1 MESSKTNTIATLLDQ
16 YRITE
21 FCLKRAWDQVIL
33 LQNRLFDLK
42 IRYDRA
48 KSSGQR
54 AYQYSFKQR
63 KTIIEKTL
71 KMYATYTEFK
81 ADNLFQLR
89 IWLMMLDYNFEAE
102 EVEYDEVDED
112 EEYEDMVE
120 HEYMFVEDDY
130 YIDDDEL
137 VTAL

>member
-16 YRITE
+16 YRVTE

-48 KSSGQR
+48 KSNGQR
-54 AYQYSFKQR
+54 TYQYSYKQR
-63 KTIIEKTL
+63 QTIIEKTL

-89 IWLMMLDYNFEAE
+89 IWLMMLGYNFEAE
-102 EVEYDEVDED
+102 DEYEEGDED
-112 EEYEDMVE
+112 EEFDDMVE
-120 HEYMFVEDDY
+120 QEYMFVEDDY

-137 VTAL
+137 VASL